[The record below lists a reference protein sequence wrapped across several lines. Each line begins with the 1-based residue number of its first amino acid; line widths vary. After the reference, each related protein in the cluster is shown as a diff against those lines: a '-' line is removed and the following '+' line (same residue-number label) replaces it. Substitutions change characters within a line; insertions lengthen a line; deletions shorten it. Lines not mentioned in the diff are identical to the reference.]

1 LTGDP
6 MIRLSDVR
14 KTYGEVEALR
24 GVSLRVE
31 RGRVTVVIG
40 PSGCGKSTLLRCIN
54 LLEIPDSGAVEVGQ
68 SRFVFGP
75 QQRAPRGRTLAQFRS
90 HIGMVFQ
97 QFDLFPHLTVLAN
110 VMEGPIVVKQVA
122 PARAKELAL
131 LLLDKVGMAEKAA
144 AYPRQLSGGQAQR
157 VAIARALAMAP
168 EVMLFDEV
176 TSSLDPEL
184 VGEVLNVM
192 RQLVHEGTTMV
203 VVTHEIAFAY
213 DVADTVVFMDDGRIA
228 AAGTASEMLERPS
241 NPRLHGFLSRF
252 RESWELRRPDSK
264 RALGH

>member
-1 LTGDP
+1 
-6 MIRLSDVR
+6 
-14 KTYGEVEALR
+14 
-24 GVSLRVE
+24 
-31 RGRVTVVIG
+31 
-40 PSGCGKSTLLRCIN
+40 
-54 LLEIPDSGAVEVGQ
+54 
-68 SRFVFGP
+68 
-75 QQRAPRGRTLAQFRS
+75 
-90 HIGMVFQ
+90 
-97 QFDLFPHLTVLAN
+97 
-110 VMEGPIVVKQVA
+110 MEGPIVVKQVA

-252 RESWELRRPDSK
+252 RESWELRKPDSK